1 MSSKRA
7 MDKRFSILV
16 IEDEEDIQQLVTYNL
31 VKAGFQLYCADDG
44 EAGLQS
50 FSANHPD
57 LVVLDLMLPGIDG
70 LTVCQELRTTYK
82 SDTPV
87 LMLTAK
93 GEEEDIVAGLA
104 AGADDYLPK
113 PFSPKVLIARINAL
127 LRRSR
132 LAAPDEGEDAQPE
145 ITFPALQLTIIPYS
159 YDVLVAGDNIHLTHS
174 EFQILLLLAKKPG
187 WVYSRQQIIN
197 DIRGFDYS
205 LTERAIDVLISGL
218 RKKLGC
224 AASAV
229 ETVRGVGYRL
239 SDHSS

>member
-1 MSSKRA
+1 
-7 MDKRFSILV
+7 MDKRYSILV

-31 VKAGFQLYCADDG
+31 VKADFQVWCAPDG
-44 EAGLQS
+44 EKGLQS
-50 FSANHPD
+50 FLDHQPD
-57 LVVLDLMLPGIDG
+57 LIVLDLMLPGMDG
-70 LTVCQELRTTYK
+70 LTLCQRLRTVHN
-82 SDTPV
+82 SDIPV

-113 PFSPKVLIARINAL
+113 PFSPRVLLARINAL

-132 LAAPDEGEDAQPE
+132 LWSEDETVVDPD
-145 ITFPALQLTIIPYS
+145 ISFPRHQLAICPHS
-159 YDVLVAGDNIHLTHS
+159 YTVSVADQNIHLTHS
-174 EFQILLLLAKKPG
+174 EFQILLLLTKKPG

-218 RKKLGC
+218 RKKLG
-224 AASAV
+224 AAGAAI
-229 ETVRGVGYRL
+229 ETVRGVGYRF
-239 SDHSS
+239 SVQP

>member
-1 MSSKRA
+1 
-7 MDKRFSILV
+7 MDKRYSILV

-31 VKAGFQLYCADDG
+31 VKADFQVWCAPDG
-44 EAGLQS
+44 EKGLQS
-50 FSANHPD
+50 FLDHQPD
-57 LVVLDLMLPGIDG
+57 LIVLDLMLPGMDG
-70 LTVCQELRTTYK
+70 LALCQRLRTVHN
-82 SDTPV
+82 SDIPV

-113 PFSPKVLIARINAL
+113 PFSPKVLLARINAL

-132 LAAPDEGEDAQPE
+132 LWSEDEDVVDPD
-145 ITFPALQLTIIPYS
+145 ISFPHHQLTICPHS
-159 YDVLVAGDNIHLTHS
+159 YTVSVAHQNIHLTHS
-174 EFQILLLLAKKPG
+174 EFQILLLLTKKPG

-218 RKKLGC
+218 RKKLG
-224 AASAV
+224 AAGAAI
-229 ETVRGVGYRL
+229 ETVRGVGYRF
-239 SDHSS
+239 SVQP

>member
-1 MSSKRA
+1 METQPA
-7 MDKRFSILV
+7 ILV

-31 VKAGFQLYCADDG
+31 VKAGFQVICADDG
-44 EAGLQS
+44 EVGLQS
-50 FSANHPD
+50 FVGKKPD

-70 LTVCQELRTTYK
+70 LSVCKEFRLTHK
-82 SDTPV
+82 SDIPV

-104 AGADDYLPK
+104 AGADDYLAK

-127 LRRSR
+127 LRRSH
-132 LAAPDEGEDAQPE
+132 LASSADEGDEAKL
-145 ITFPALQLTIIPYS
+145 IFSALQLTIVPQRYEVS
-159 YDVLVAGDNIHLTHS
+159 VADQNIHLTHS

-218 RKKLGC
+218 RKKLLS
-224 AASAV
+224 AASAIS
-229 ETVRGVGYRL
+229 TVRGVGYRF
-239 SDHSS
+239 SEHPS

>member
-1 MSSKRA
+1 MEKE
-7 MDKRFSILV
+7 FTILV

-31 VKAGFQLYCADDG
+31 VKAGFHVHCADDG

-50 FSANHPD
+50 FKESTPD
-57 LVVLDLMLPGIDG
+57 LIVLDLMLPGIDG
-70 LTVCQELRTTYK
+70 LAVCQELRTVHK
-82 SDTPV
+82 SDVPV

-113 PFSPKVLIARINAL
+113 PFSPKVLLARISAI

-132 LAAPDEGEDAQPE
+132 ISAPDADEPE
-145 ITFPALQLTIIPYS
+145 KIVFPRQQLTIIEQS
-159 YDVLVAGDNIHLTHS
+159 YEVFVAGQNIHLTHS

-218 RKKLGC
+218 RKKLGS
-224 AASAV
+224 AAVAID
-229 ETVRGVGYRL
+229 TVRGVGYRF
-239 SDHSS
+239 SE

>member
-1 MSSKRA
+1 

-31 VKAGFQLYCADDG
+31 VKAGFQVFCADDG
-44 EAGLQS
+44 ETGLQS
-50 FSANHPD
+50 FSANNPD

-70 LTVCQELRTTYK
+70 LAVCQELRTTYN
-82 SDTPV
+82 SDIPV

-113 PFSPKVLIARINAL
+113 PFSPKVLLARINAL

-132 LAAPDEGEDAQPE
+132 LAPAEDDESLPE
-145 ITFPALQLTIIPYS
+145 ISFPGRQLTIIPHS
-159 YDVLVAGDNIHLTHS
+159 YDVLVAGANIHLTHS

-218 RKKLGC
+218 RKKLGS
-224 AASAV
+224 AAAAI

-239 SDHSS
+239 SDQS

>member
-1 MSSKRA
+1 MTRQ
-7 MDKRFSILV
+7 FSILV

-31 VKAGFQLYCADDG
+31 VKAGFHVLCADDG

-50 FSANHPD
+50 CRSNSPD

-70 LTVCQELRTTYK
+70 LVVCQEIRQTLK
-82 SDTPV
+82 SDIPV

-113 PFSPKVLIARINAL
+113 PFSPKVLLARINAL
-127 LRRSR
+127 LRRSH
-132 LAAPDEGEDAQPE
+132 LTSADDKDDLYFPEHDLSIVPHSFEVFVGPDP
-145 ITFPALQLTIIPYS
+145 
-159 YDVLVAGDNIHLTHS
+159 IHLTHS

-218 RKKLGC
+218 RKKLG
-224 AASAV
+224 AASLAIN
-229 ETVRGVGYRL
+229 TVRGVGYRF
-239 SDHSS
+239 SEQSA

>member
-1 MSSKRA
+1 MTRPL
-7 MDKRFSILV
+7 SILV

-31 VKAGFQLYCADDG
+31 VKAGFQVFCAEDG
-44 EAGLQS
+44 ESGLRS
-50 FSANHPD
+50 FVTNGPD
-57 LVVLDLMLPGIDG
+57 LIVLDLMLPGMDG
-70 LTVCQELRTTYK
+70 LKVCQDLRSVHK
-82 SDTPV
+82 AEIPV

-113 PFSPKVLIARINAL
+113 PFSPKILLARINAL

-132 LAAPDEGEDAQPE
+132 LPSTDEDSHEKMAFVLNQ
-145 ITFPALQLTIIPYS
+145 ITIIPHRYE
-159 YDVLVAGDNIHLTHS
+159 VFVANEPIHLTHS

-205 LTERAIDVLISGL
+205 LTDRAIDVLISGL
-218 RKKLGC
+218 RKKLGT
-224 AASAV
+224 AAAAID
-229 ETVRGVGYRL
+229 TVRGVGYRF
-239 SDHSS
+239 SDQPG

>member
-1 MSSKRA
+1 
-7 MDKRFSILV
+7 MDKQFSILV

-31 VKAGFQLYCADDG
+31 VKSGFQVFCADDG
-44 EAGLQS
+44 ESGLHS
-50 FSANHPD
+50 FTANGPD
-57 LVVLDLMLPGIDG
+57 LIVLDLMLPGVDG
-70 LTVCQELRTTYK
+70 LTVCQELRLTFK
-82 SDTPV
+82 SDIPV

-113 PFSPKVLIARINAL
+113 PFSPKVLLARINAL

-132 LAAPDEGEDAQPE
+132 LSSSDEQGGDE
-145 ITFPALQLTIIPYS
+145 ITFPRQQLAIVPHS
-159 YDVLVAGDNIHLTHS
+159 YVVFVAGNNIHLTHS
-174 EFQILLLLAKKPG
+174 EFHILLLLAKKPG

-218 RKKLGC
+218 RKKLGS
-224 AASAV
+224 AASAI
-229 ETVRGVGYRL
+229 ETVRGVGYRF
-239 SDHSS
+239 SDSS